1 MVFCCRSDEGVLFY
15 SIRAGAGP
23 ASPLQGSRLEDDG
36 TPVQPTNDQLL
47 GQIDSVEAGEMTGW
61 ACMKGYMGKPL
72 QVQCHLCKGGWYSP
86 AIRMSTKECM
96 DCCPGFLWCW
106 ICDIESACVCV

>member
-1 MVFCCRSDEGVLFY
+1 MGLHLRGCRSDEGVLFY

-36 TPVQPTNDQLL
+36 IPVQPTNDQLL

-72 QVQCHLCKGGWYSP
+72 QVRKLPFERPLLPLSNSQTG
-86 AIRMSTKECM
+86 KELKTVKL
-96 DCCPGFLWCW
+96 DNQ
-106 ICDIESACVCV
+106 S